1 MLRFEI
7 IRRKENICRKG
18 SGEGHTGST
27 VLCHLTGT
35 AGQPQL
41 PVAMQMLEYRRAA
54 EYYPNNFQSWTI
66 WSDVRGQRFTFGPF
80 LLNPDYGTLP
90 RKGEHV
96 AVGRRGMPAGPA
108 SGEGHSQSN
117 ARQFNR

>member
-1 MLRFEI
+1 MSVWAMLRFEI

-41 PVAMQMLEYRRAA
+41 PVAMQMLEYRRGA
-54 EYYPNNFQSWTI
+54 EYYPNNFQSWAI
-66 WSDVRGQRFTFGPF
+66 WSDMGGQRFTLGPF
-80 LLNPDYGTLP
+80 PLNPDNGTLP
-90 RKGEHV
+90 AEGRTR
-96 AVGRRGMPAGPA
+96 GRRA
-108 SGEGHSQSN
+108 
-117 ARQFNR
+117 